1 MVTLGVICTHF
12 VLLLACMQYYGIE
25 YSNNFMGHL
34 SFSATGY
41 YTYVTTCYDI
51 M

>member
-25 YSNNFMGHL
+25 YSNNFMGHR
-34 SFSATGY
+34 SFSTTGY
-41 YTYVTTCYDI
+41 YSDVATCNDI